1 MTSTSFH
8 CRASAFFGGVMLFSL
23 GIIFILGMMMGRI
36 AEILKL
42 PRLLGLLICGMI
54 IGPYGLNLLEPSI
67 LLISADLRKL
77 ALLFIL
83 LRAGLSLNIEDLK
96 KAGSGGVLM
105 CFLPALFEIAAMA
118 IFAPI
123 LLGIEV
129 KEALLLGS
137 VIAAV
142 SPAVI
147 VPKMLTLME
156 EGYGKKKAIPQM
168 ILAGASVDDVFVLVL
183 FTAFSTLVKGNG
195 FAFSALMNIPLSI
208 ASGIIIGCLLG
219 YGFVVLFRK
228 THLRNS
234 HKLLLLLGVA
244 FLSVSM
250 EERIQFPYSG
260 MLSLISLGMIILHY
274 KKDTAQRLALKFSK
288 LWIGAE
294 LLLFVLVG
302 ASVDLRF
309 VWQIGMSSIILL
321 CIVLLFRML
330 GVYCCMWKTSLNC
343 NEKLFCMV
351 AYLPKATVQAA
362 IGGIPLALG
371 LNCGSLILSVA
382 VLSILFTAPLGAMLI
397 DLTYQKWLQK
407 D

>member
-1 MTSTSFH
+1 
-8 CRASAFFGGVMLFSL
+8 MLFSL

-195 FAFSALMNIPLSI
+195 FAFSTLMNIPLSI

-219 YGFVVLFRK
+219 YGFVLLFRK
-228 THLRNS
+228 THLRDS

-244 FLSVSM
+244 FLAVSM

-274 KKDTAQRLALKFSK
+274 KKNTAQRLALKFSK

>member
-1 MTSTSFH
+1 
-8 CRASAFFGGVMLFSL
+8 MLFSL

-195 FAFSALMNIPLSI
+195 FAFSTLMNIPLSI

-219 YGFVVLFRK
+219 YGFVLLFRK
-228 THLRNS
+228 THLRDS

-244 FLSVSM
+244 FLAVSM

-274 KKDTAQRLALKFSK
+274 KKNTAQRLALEFSK

-343 NEKLFCMV
+343 NETLFCMV

>member
-1 MTSTSFH
+1 
-8 CRASAFFGGVMLFSL
+8 MLFSL

-195 FAFSALMNIPLSI
+195 FAFSTLMNIPLSI

-260 MLSLISLGMIILHY
+260 MLSLISLGMIILYY

>member
-1 MTSTSFH
+1 
-8 CRASAFFGGVMLFSL
+8 MLFSL

-96 KAGSGGVLM
+96 KAASGGVLM

-219 YGFVVLFRK
+219 YSFVVLFRK
-228 THLRNS
+228 THLRDS
-234 HKLLLLLGVA
+234 HKLLLLLGIA
-244 FLSVSM
+244 FLLVSM

-260 MLSLISLGMIILHY
+260 MLSLISLGMIILYY

>member
-1 MTSTSFH
+1 
-8 CRASAFFGGVMLFSL
+8 
-23 GIIFILGMMMGRI
+23 
-36 AEILKL
+36 
-42 PRLLGLLICGMI
+42 
-54 IGPYGLNLLEPSI
+54 
-67 LLISADLRKL
+67 
-77 ALLFIL
+77 
-83 LRAGLSLNIEDLK
+83 
-96 KAGSGGVLM
+96 M

-168 ILAGASVDDVFVLVL
+168 VLAGASVDDVFVLVL

-219 YGFVVLFRK
+219 YSFVVLFRK
-228 THLRNS
+228 THLRDS
-234 HKLLLLLGVA
+234 HKLLLLLGIA

-260 MLSLISLGMIILHY
+260 MLSLISLGMIILYY

>member
-1 MTSTSFH
+1 
-8 CRASAFFGGVMLFSL
+8 MLFSL

-195 FAFSALMNIPLSI
+195 FAFSTLMNIPLSI

-219 YGFVVLFRK
+219 YGFVLLFRK
-228 THLRNS
+228 THLRDS

-244 FLSVSM
+244 FLAVSM

-274 KKDTAQRLALKFSK
+274 KKNTAQRLALEFSK

-343 NEKLFCMV
+343 NETLFCMV
-351 AYLPKATVQAA
+351 AYLPKATVQAC
-362 IGGIPLALG
+362 
-371 LNCGSLILSVA
+371 NWWDSFSFGSELWIFDFKRCR
-382 VLSILFTAPLGAMLI
+382 II
-397 DLTYQKWLQK
+397 DFVYSATRS
-407 D
+407 DVD

>member
-1 MTSTSFH
+1 
-8 CRASAFFGGVMLFSL
+8 MLFSL

-36 AEILKL
+36 TEILKL

-105 CFLPALFEIAAMA
+105 CFLPALFEIVAMA

-195 FAFSALMNIPLSI
+195 FAFSTLMNIPLSI
-208 ASGIIIGCLLG
+208 VSGIIIGCLLG
-219 YGFVVLFRK
+219 YGFVFLFRK
-228 THLRNS
+228 THLRDS

-244 FLSVSM
+244 FLAVSM

-362 IGGIPLALG
+362 IGGVPLALG
-371 LNCGSLILSVA
+371 LDCGSLILSVA
-382 VLSILFTAPLGAMLI
+382 VLSILFTAPLGALLI

>member
-1 MTSTSFH
+1 
-8 CRASAFFGGVMLFSL
+8 MLFSL

-96 KAGSGGVLM
+96 KAASGGVLM

-219 YGFVVLFRK
+219 YSFVVLFRK
-228 THLRNS
+228 THLRDS
-234 HKLLLLLGVA
+234 HKLLLLLGIA
-244 FLSVSM
+244 FLLVSM

-260 MLSLISLGMIILHY
+260 MLSLISLGMIILYY

-382 VLSILFTAPLGAMLI
+382 VLSILFTAPLGALLI

>member
-1 MTSTSFH
+1 
-8 CRASAFFGGVMLFSL
+8 MLFSL

-96 KAGSGGVLM
+96 KAASGGVLM

-168 ILAGASVDDVFVLVL
+168 VLAGASVDDVFVLVL

-219 YGFVVLFRK
+219 YSFVVLFRK
-228 THLRNS
+228 THLRDS
-234 HKLLLLLGVA
+234 HKLLLLLGIA

-260 MLSLISLGMIILHY
+260 MLSLISLGMIILYY

>member
-1 MTSTSFH
+1 
-8 CRASAFFGGVMLFSL
+8 MLFSL

>member
-1 MTSTSFH
+1 
-8 CRASAFFGGVMLFSL
+8 MLFSL

-96 KAGSGGVLM
+96 KAASGGVLM

-195 FAFSALMNIPLSI
+195 FAFSTLMNIPLSI

-219 YGFVVLFRK
+219 YSFVVLFRK
-228 THLRNS
+228 THLRDS
-234 HKLLLLLGVA
+234 HKLLLLLGIA
-244 FLSVSM
+244 FLLVSM

-260 MLSLISLGMIILHY
+260 MLSLISLGMIILYY

>member
-1 MTSTSFH
+1 
-8 CRASAFFGGVMLFSL
+8 MLFSL

-195 FAFSALMNIPLSI
+195 FAFSTLMNIPLSI

-228 THLRNS
+228 THLRDS
-234 HKLLLLLGVA
+234 HKLLLLLGIA

-260 MLSLISLGMIILHY
+260 MLSLISLGMIILYY